1 LAGRAGHPR
10 NPFITSARY
19 SSIVSIPRAILV
31 FDSGLGGL
39 TVLREIAA
47 ARPDAAYTYVADDAF
62 FPYGQHEEDEII
74 ARVVPLIGDLIDRH
88 RPDLVVIACN
98 TASTLVMDH
107 LRKAYSVPFVG
118 TVPAIKPACAA
129 SKTKKVSVLGTRGT
143 VKREYTRTLIR
154 NFAQGCDV
162 TLVGAENLASLAE
175 RALRGEAISDDA
187 VRAEIAA
194 CFVED
199 SPRTDTVVL
208 ACTHYPLLLEQIQRI
223 APWPVA
229 WIDPAPAI
237 ARRVVSLIGPQADRS
252 AAPAKFLFTSGR
264 APTATLETA
273 LRPFFGADALDFA

>member
-1 LAGRAGHPR
+1 
-10 NPFITSARY
+10 
-19 SSIVSIPRAILV
+19 VSTPRASLV

-47 ARPDAAYTYVADDAF
+47 ACPSAAYTYVADDAF

-74 ARVVPLIGDLIDRH
+74 ARVVPLIGELVERH

-107 LRKAYSVPFVG
+107 LRKAYAVPFVG

-154 NFAQGCDV
+154 NFAQGCEV

-194 CFVED
+194 CFVEGT
-199 SPRTDTVVL
+199 PHTDTVVL
-208 ACTHYPLLLEQIQRI
+208 ACTHYPLLLEQIRRV

-237 ARRVVSLIGPQADRS
+237 ARRVMSLIGPQAGRS
-252 AAPAKFLFTSGR
+252 AGPAKFLFTSGR
-264 APTATLETA
+264 TPSAVLETA
-273 LRPFFGADALDFA
+273 LRPFFGADALAFA